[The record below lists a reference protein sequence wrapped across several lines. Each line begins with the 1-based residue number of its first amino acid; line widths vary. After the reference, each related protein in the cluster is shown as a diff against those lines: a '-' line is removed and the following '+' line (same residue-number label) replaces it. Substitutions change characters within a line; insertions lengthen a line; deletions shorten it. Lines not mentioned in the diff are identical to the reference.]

1 MAKKKNTRLHEVTAI
16 SAGAVGAKAASA
28 EAAATDVMREGMDR
42 FLEEAGKGT
51 RTDLLKGNLFEY
63 IEAARFNTQAALN
76 GSQVTARVTAAD
88 GRPHAPADIE
98 LVKGD
103 TVVVPVQAKVSNNP
117 SDLAHRQAKPNY
129 RDTDRLVPKDKADAT
144 RLHSEERAER
154 LLQEGDPRA
163 TDYQNSSARN
173 TGELRYKKT
182 SSGGTTTKELDLASE
197 HPKLF
202 AALEEGGALAREAN
216 KAGMHGAAAGA
227 LLGGAIST
235 GRNLAAYSKGELEGK
250 EAAANITADVS
261 KSAVRGYLP
270 AATGRVIRHG
280 AAKAGLPALARSNN
294 VATALAA
301 ALIETGVVVY
311 DYMKG
316 EISAGEAA
324 VRIGCTGTSTL
335 ASIFTGAAAGSFFGP
350 PGAVLGA
357 IAGYMISSSV
367 YQSCIAIMRN
377 ARLAEEEAARIVA
390 LCEQAVKSLDQER
403 VSFETILN
411 EHLNERQVKFDGFFM
426 AIDKA
431 LDADRTDD
439 AILALS
445 DLVASCG
452 QELRFM
458 NFEEFDT
465 FMRESDAPLII

>member
-16 SAGAVGAKAASA
+16 GAGAVGAKAASA
-28 EAAATDVMREGMDR
+28 EAAATDAMREGMDR
-42 FLEEAGKGT
+42 FLEEAGKST
-51 RTDLLKGNLFEY
+51 PTDQLKGNLFEY
-63 IEAARFNTQAALN
+63 IEAARFNTQAALQD
-76 GSQVTARVTAAD
+76 SQLTARVTAAD
-88 GRPHAPADIE
+88 GRPHAPADLEIMKGGAV
-98 LVKGD
+98 VK
-103 TVVVPVQAKVSNNP
+103 PVQAKVSDDP
-117 SDLAHRQAKPNY
+117 SYLADQQADPKY
-129 RDTDRLVPKDKADAT
+129 GDMGRLVPKDKAGST
-144 RLHSEERAER
+144 RLHSEMKAER
-154 LLQEGDPRA
+154 LLQEGDRRA
-163 TDYQNSSARN
+163 TDYQNSSARIE
-173 TGELRYKKT
+173 GELRYGEI
-182 SSGGTTTKELDLASE
+182 SSEGTTTKELDFVSE

-202 AALEEGGALAREAN
+202 AALEEGGALAREAH
-216 KAGMHGAAAGA
+216 KAGMHGAGAGA
-227 LLGGAIST
+227 LLGGAISI
-235 GRNLAAYSKGELEGK
+235 GRNLHAYSKGELEGK

-270 AATGRVIRHG
+270 AATGRIIRHG
-280 AAKAGLPALARSNN
+280 AAKAGLPALTRSN

-324 VRIGCTGTSTL
+324 ERIGCTGSSTL
-335 ASIFTGAAAGSFFGP
+335 ASIYTGAAAGSFFGP

-357 IAGYMISSSV
+357 MAGYMITSSV

-377 ARLAEEEAARIVA
+377 VRLAEEEAARIVA

>member
-16 SAGAVGAKAASA
+16 GAGAVGAKAASA
-28 EAAATDVMREGMDR
+28 EAAATDAMREGMDR
-42 FLEEAGKGT
+42 FLVEAEKST
-51 RTDLLKGNLFEY
+51 PTAQLKGNLFEY
-63 IEAARFNTQAALN
+63 IEAARFNMQAALH
-76 GSQVTARVTAAD
+76 GSQETARVTAAD
-88 GRPHAPADIE
+88 GKPHAPADLE
-98 LVKGD
+98 LMKDGA
-103 TVVVPVQAKVSNNP
+103 VVVPIQAKVSDDPSYLARQQANP
-117 SDLAHRQAKPNY
+117 KY
-129 RDTDRLVPKDKADAT
+129 RDMDRLVPKDKADST
-144 RLHSEERAER
+144 RLHSEESAER

-163 TDYQNSSARN
+163 TDYRNSSDRI
-173 TGELRYKKT
+173 TGELRGQET

-202 AALEEGGALAREAN
+202 AALEEGGALAREAH

-270 AATGRVIRHG
+270 AATGRVIRYG
-280 AAKAGLPALARSNN
+280 AAKAGLPALARSN

-316 EISAGEAA
+316 EISAGDAA
-324 VRIGCTGTSTL
+324 VRIGCTGSSTL
-335 ASIFTGAAAGSFFGP
+335 ASIYTGAAAGSFFGP

-357 IAGYMISSSV
+357 IAGYMITSSV

-377 ARLAEEEAARIVA
+377 ARLAEEEAARVVA
-390 LCEQAVKSLDQER
+390 LCEQAVKSLDQQR

-411 EHLNERQVKFDGFFM
+411 EHLNERQVKFDGFFL